1 MTATTEKPL
10 DWLDENL
17 TERREHARRELDREE
32 LITRLAH
39 EERMLDRLAGDG
51 IIYESSH
58 GEWCKCWECR
68 I

>member
-1 MTATTEKPL
+1 MSAPIKDNL
-10 DWLDENL
+10 DWLDYTPEEKARTNAL
-17 TERREHARRELDREE
+17 LDFEEMIERLQ
-32 LITRLAH
+32 
-39 EERMLDRLAGDG
+39 LAGDG